1 MALPQLGSISTEPST
16 PWSSQ
21 SSQEINGVTG
31 KLPLLELRCV
41 APRTPVANE
50 GLVRDSLVK
59 MLQNPGG
66 DEESAS

>member
-1 MALPQLGSISTEPST
+1 MALPQLGSISTESST
-16 PWSSQ
+16 PW

-31 KLPLLELRCV
+31 KLPLLEFRCV